1 MKNPSPPDPLSL
13 KGRGGVK
20 PPYGRLS
27 AFYFAYFAALG
38 VFVPYWTVYLKNIAG
53 FSPAQIGEL
62 MAVFMATK
70 IVAPF
75 IWGWLADH
83 TGERLRIIRVASF
96 LSVVCF
102 TGVYW
107 QHSFGWMAV
116 VMASFGFFWNASLPQ
131 FEALTL
137 NHLGSDIQRYSRIRL
152 WGSVGFIVMVASL
165 PPVLAGDNVALVV
178 DALLLLFVGIWLATW
193 LVQDKPHAAH
203 TLPTSRLR
211 EVLRH
216 PAVWVL
222 LLACALQQAS
232 HGAYYTFFSIYLEDH
247 GYSRQFT
254 GWMWALGVLA
264 EVGLFVVMHRLIG
277 RFGASRLFVL
287 ALLLTALRWV
297 VLGTWADNV
306 VVLMVSQLFHAATY
320 GLFHAAAIHLVHHQ
334 FPGKLQG
341 RGQALY
347 SGLSYGLGGA
357 MGSLLSGYAWEYWGA
372 APTFYAA
379 AGIAALSWLL
389 ALIYVREE
397 AHVTH

>member
-1 MKNPSPPDPLSL
+1 MKNPPP
-13 KGRGGVK
+13 GVK

-83 TGERLRIIRVASF
+83 TGERLRIIRIAS
-96 LSVVCF
+96 LLAVVCF
-102 TGVYW
+102 AGVYW

-116 VMASFGFFWNASLPQ
+116 VMVGFGFFWNASLPQ

-137 NHLGSDIQRYSRIRL
+137 NHLGSHIGRYSRIRL
-152 WGSVGFIVMVASL
+152 WGSVGFIVTVATL
-165 PPVLAGDNVALVV
+165 PAVLERYGVAVV
-178 DALLLLFVGIWLATW
+178 MDALLLLFVGIWLSTG
-193 LVQDKPHAAH
+193 LVQDKPHAEQSIAA
-203 TLPTSRLR
+203 SRLR

-247 GYSRQFT
+247 GYSRQVT
-254 GWMWALGVLA
+254 GWMWALGVMA

-277 RFGASRLFVL
+277 RFGAAHLFVW

-297 VLGTWADNV
+297 VLGTWADNG

-320 GLFHAAAIHLVHHQ
+320 GLFHASAIHLIHHQ

-347 SGLSYGLGGA
+347 SGLSYGVGGA
-357 MGSLLSGYAWEYWGA
+357 LGSLFSGYVWEYWGA
-372 APTFYAA
+372 VNTFYAA
-379 AGIAALSWLL
+379 AALAAGAWLL

-397 AHVTH
+397 AHVIHR